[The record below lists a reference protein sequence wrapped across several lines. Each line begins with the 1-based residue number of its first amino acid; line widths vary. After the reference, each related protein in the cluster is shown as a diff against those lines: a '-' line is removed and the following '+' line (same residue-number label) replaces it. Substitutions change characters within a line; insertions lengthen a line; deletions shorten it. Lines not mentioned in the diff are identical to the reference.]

1 MLLVLITFLTYKRET
16 PKKVINKIHNTEHTK
31 RRYTT

>member
-1 MLLVLITFLTYKRET
+1 MLLALATFLTNTRET
-16 PKKVINKIHNTEHTK
+16 LKKVINKIHNTEHTK